1 MKKIILTFVAI
12 ICMIPLLRANVCIP
26 IPGPINGDSVRT
38 AIAEVNRQYGE
49 AYSKGDSSI
58 FLTCYASD
66 ACIMAANAPILCG
79 RNAMLAFYRAG
90 YRMGIRN
97 IQFTTSDL
105 FNQTDQYVTE
115 QGVYEMFDG
124 NNQSMGKGKYLVL
137 WKKTASGWQMFRD
150 MFNSDAPPARM
161 AK

>member
-1 MKKIILTFVAI
+1 MKKIIASLLTVV
-12 ICMIPLLRANVCIP
+12 CMISMPGANASIL

-49 AYSKGDSSI
+49 AYGKGDSSI

-66 ACIMAANAPILCG
+66 ACIMAANTPILCG

-97 IQFTTSDL
+97 IMFTTSDL

-115 QGVYEMFDG
+115 QGVYEMFDS

-137 WKKTASGWQMFRD
+137 WKKTALGWKMFRD